1 MFGVNCPLYV
11 YRYMP
16 SLFTCSKSTH
26 VNWPTSQKTSAH
38 KVFGLIKGW
47 KFKIKK
53 VLRMINVY
61 TKNTNTIFLCWMF
74 LSKSI
79 TILISISHE
88 ILITLYFSNAKSKQ
102 KSSKTT
108 NKIQRSWSTSNNIMH
123 QWWLFGKGNQ
133 NTLRLLIHAITIF
146 TVFCKPFLWA
156 H

>member
-1 MFGVNCPLYV
+1 MLYV
-11 YRYMP
+11 TFYRLLRYLTKRNMNVSLNFVKDMQVLQYVWFYLPLILYRYMP
-16 SLFTCSKSTH
+16 SLFTCSKSIH

-108 NKIQRSWSTSNNIMH
+108 NKIQRS
-123 QWWLFGKGNQ
+123 
-133 NTLRLLIHAITIF
+133 
-146 TVFCKPFLWA
+146 
-156 H
+156 

>member
-1 MFGVNCPLYV
+1 MLYV
-11 YRYMP
+11 TFYRLLRYLTKRNMNLSLNFVKDMQVLQYVWFYLPLILYRYMP
-16 SLFTCSKSTH
+16 SLFTCSKSIH
-26 VNWPTSQKTSAH
+26 VNWPTSRKTSAH

-74 LSKSI
+74 LSKRI

-108 NKIQRSWSTSNNIMH
+108 NKIQRS
-123 QWWLFGKGNQ
+123 
-133 NTLRLLIHAITIF
+133 
-146 TVFCKPFLWA
+146 
-156 H
+156 

>member
-1 MFGVNCPLYV
+1 MLYV
-11 YRYMP
+11 TFYRLLRYLTKRNMNLSLNFVKDMQVLQYVWFYLPLILYRYMP
-16 SLFTCSKSTH
+16 SLFTCSKSIH

-61 TKNTNTIFLCWMF
+61 TKNTNTIFLFWMF

-102 KSSKTT
+102 KSWKTT
-108 NKIQRSWSTSNNIMH
+108 NKIQRS
-123 QWWLFGKGNQ
+123 
-133 NTLRLLIHAITIF
+133 
-146 TVFCKPFLWA
+146 
-156 H
+156 

>member
-1 MFGVNCPLYV
+1 MLYV
-11 YRYMP
+11 TFYRLLRYLTKRNMNLSLNFVKDMQVLQYVWFYLPLILYRYMP
-16 SLFTCSKSTH
+16 SLFTCSKSIH

-108 NKIQRSWSTSNNIMH
+108 NKIQRS
-123 QWWLFGKGNQ
+123 
-133 NTLRLLIHAITIF
+133 
-146 TVFCKPFLWA
+146 
-156 H
+156 

>member
-1 MFGVNCPLYV
+1 MLYV
-11 YRYMP
+11 TFYRLLRYLTKRNMNLSLNFVKDMQVLQYVWFYLPLILYRYMP
-16 SLFTCSKSTH
+16 SLFTCSKSIH

-102 KSSKTT
+102 KSWKTT
-108 NKIQRSWSTSNNIMH
+108 NKIQRS
-123 QWWLFGKGNQ
+123 
-133 NTLRLLIHAITIF
+133 
-146 TVFCKPFLWA
+146 
-156 H
+156 